1 MNKTVLTVLACVLAW
16 VVPGAGHFFLR
27 RWVRGT
33 VFFVSV
39 VSLFLIGLA
48 LDGKLFGAEFTDLF
62 SVLKFVDNAAIG
74 IFYFAGRTMDKGIG
88 DLTSLSYEYGNT
100 FLYTAGL
107 LNMLL
112 ILDAF
117 DIAQGRKQ

>member
-1 MNKTVLTVLACVLAW
+1 MNKTLLTVLACVLAW

-33 VFFVSV
+33 IFFVSV
-39 VSLFLIGLA
+39 VALFLIGLA

-74 IFYFAGRTMDKGIG
+74 ILYFAGRAMDQGIG

-117 DIAQGRKQ
+117 DVAQGRKQ

>member
-1 MNKTVLTVLACVLAW
+1 MNKTLQTVLACVLAW

-33 VFFVSV
+33 IFFVSV
-39 VSLFLIGLA
+39 VTLFLIGLA

-74 IFYFAGRTMDKGIG
+74 IFYFAGSAMDKGIG

-117 DIAQGRKQ
+117 DVAQGRKQ

>member
-1 MNKTVLTVLACVLAW
+1 MNKTLQTVLACVLAW
-16 VVPGAGHFFLR
+16 VIPGAGHFFLR

-33 VFFVSV
+33 IFFVSV
-39 VSLFLIGLA
+39 VALFLIGLA

-62 SVLKFVDNAAIG
+62 SILKFVDNAAIG
-74 IFYFAGRTMDKGIG
+74 ILYFAGRAMDKGIG

-117 DIAQGRKQ
+117 DVAQGRKQ

>member
-1 MNKTVLTVLACVLAW
+1 MNKTLLTVLACILAW

-27 RWVRGT
+27 RWVRGAI
-33 VFFVSV
+33 FFVSV
-39 VSLFLIGLA
+39 VALFLIGLA

-62 SVLKFVDNAAIG
+62 SVLKFIDNAAIG
-74 IFYFAGRTMDKGIG
+74 VLYFAGRAMDKGIG

-117 DIAQGRKQ
+117 DVAQGRKQ

>member
-1 MNKTVLTVLACVLAW
+1 MNKTALTVLACALAW

-33 VFFVSV
+33 IFFVSV
-39 VSLFLIGLA
+39 VALFLIGLA

-62 SVLKFVDNAAIG
+62 AVLKFIDNAAIG
-74 IFYFAGRTMDKGIG
+74 ILYFASRAMDKGIG

-117 DIAQGRKQ
+117 DVAQGRKQ